1 MWGQQGWKSLAN
13 EGREK
18 LNSPVTS
25 SWGDETFA
33 SGRDSSQYVKSKAYT
48 DRYLWVQSPGT
59 CGDLTWL
66 SPHPRPK
73 SPLQH

>member
-33 SGRDSSQYVKSKAYT
+33 SGRDSSQYVKSKVPT
-48 DRYLWVQSPGT
+48 LTGI
-59 CGDLTWL
+59 CGSRAQVPVVT
-66 SPHPRPK
+66 
-73 SPLQH
+73 